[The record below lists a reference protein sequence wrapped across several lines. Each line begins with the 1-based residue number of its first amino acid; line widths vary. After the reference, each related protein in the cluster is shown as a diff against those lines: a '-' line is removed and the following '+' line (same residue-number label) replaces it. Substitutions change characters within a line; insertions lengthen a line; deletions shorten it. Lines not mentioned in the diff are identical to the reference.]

1 MMQTRF
7 GPGLAALLLAF
18 GTAAAAASATAPA
31 KTPAA
36 APAEKHPGMTALIAE
51 IAASDAAAGE
61 RARALLEAAVYQ
73 PAIIEAISKPA
84 EAKPWSAYRPIF
96 LTEDRIAGGIK
107 FWSENQAA
115 LTEAEEHF
123 GVPAHYI
130 VSIIGV
136 ETLYGRIAGKWKV
149 IDALT
154 TLGLYY
160 PPRQE
165 FFRAQLK
172 RYLTLDNAPGIQFD
186 RLNALGSYAGAM
198 GLGQFMP
205 TSYADFAVDF
215 NADGHI
221 DLWGQNED
229 VIGSVANYFRQH
241 GWVAAQ
247 PVTASV
253 MPVPGATPPPGLTLE
268 PDRKLKDLLD
278 WGFAP
283 PGDLDPEQASTLLTL
298 EGAQGTEYFAIFGNF
313 RVITKYNRSP
323 LYAMAVHQ
331 LAEELR
337 TRMAPTLAAVG
348 D

>member
-1 MMQTRF
+1 MTYWRSRKA
-7 GPGLAALLLAF
+7 LAAILLLALVTT
-18 GTAAAAASATAPA
+18 TAAAAGKAQTASGANQ
-31 KTPAA
+31 
-36 APAEKHPGMTALIAE
+36 EKHPGMTALIAE
-51 IAASDAAAGE
+51 IAATDVAAGE
-61 RARALLEAAVYQ
+61 RAQALLDAAVYQ

-96 LTEDRIAGGIK
+96 MTEDRIAGGLK
-107 FWSENQAA
+107 FWQDNQAA
-115 LTEAEEHF
+115 LSEAEEHF
-123 GVPAHYI
+123 GVPAAYI
-130 VSIIGV
+130 VAIIGV
-136 ETLYGRIAGKWKV
+136 ETLYGRISGKWKV

-198 GLGQFMP
+198 GMGQFMP
-205 TSYADFAVDF
+205 TSYSDFAVDF
-215 NADGHI
+215 NADGRI

-241 GWVAAQ
+241 GWMPSQ
-247 PVTASV
+247 PVTSSV
-253 MPVPGATPPPGLTLE
+253 LPVPGAAPPQGLTLE

-283 PGDLDPEQASTLLTL
+283 PGDLDPDQPSTLLTL
-298 EGAQGTEYFAIFGNF
+298 EGANGTEYFAIFGNF

-331 LAEELR
+331 LAETLR
-337 TRMAPTLAAVG
+337 ERMAPALAANG